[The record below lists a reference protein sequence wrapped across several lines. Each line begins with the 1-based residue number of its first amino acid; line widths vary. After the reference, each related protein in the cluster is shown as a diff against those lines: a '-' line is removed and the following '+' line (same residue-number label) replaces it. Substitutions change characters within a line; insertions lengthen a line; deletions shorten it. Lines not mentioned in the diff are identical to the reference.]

1 MTIAFPTQR
10 IHTQGMKYQSK
21 LGERGQ
27 VVIPKPIRDKLGLS
41 KNSAIEFEFKGTTV
55 MLRPSREQELRNFD
69 LALKKY
75 AGTLRKAFLAKG
87 YKSVDQYLDETR
99 GIDETRSK

>member
-1 MTIAFPTQR
+1 
-10 IHTQGMKYQSK
+10 MKGTGK

-27 VVIPKPIRDKLGLS
+27 VVIPKAMRDKMGLT
-41 KNSAIEFEFKGTTV
+41 KNSAIDFELKGTVIT
-55 MLRPSREQELRNFD
+55 LTPSRAREMRNFE

-75 AGTLRKAFLAKG
+75 GGSLRKQFLADG
-87 YKSVDQYLDETR
+87 YKSVDRYLDETR